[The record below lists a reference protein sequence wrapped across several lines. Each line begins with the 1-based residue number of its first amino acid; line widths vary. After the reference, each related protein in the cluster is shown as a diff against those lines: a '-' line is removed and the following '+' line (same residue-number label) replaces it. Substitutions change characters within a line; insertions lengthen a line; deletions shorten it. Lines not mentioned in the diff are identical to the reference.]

1 MSCDMSHKT
10 TNGLSHC
17 AGNGGGRCTYA
28 LQNPDLV
35 PSAYRRY
42 TRAMVG
48 NASLQALWRRFAVDK
63 GEIPASDIRP
73 LILESWKRSRAYGID
88 PFRSCGCISVE
99 PSELERRKILRAD
112 LLEAAVP
119 YLYELYRI
127 IKGSRS
133 LITLTDED
141 GIVLDVVSDDEIR
154 DMKNFPHP
162 GSVHSEQVIGTSGIG
177 TSLCVDNP
185 VQIHAEEHWLQD
197 NHSWSCNSST
207 IHRSGKVVGCLNLS
221 CPFDTSH
228 EHSLGLIVASV
239 NAIERELELTA
250 SLTEKQGLIQQ
261 QNAVLELVDTGIILI
276 DRQGMILKTNRMMH
290 DILHIDADMVGHLV
304 SETIP
309 VNIDFLSLMAEEHSL
324 NDQEAAVRVKG
335 KQHYL
340 CFSTALV
347 KSGTCIE
354 AMVIRVR
361 ESKAILKMVNRI
373 TGSRA
378 IYTFDDITGNS
389 TELLKCIS
397 LARMA
402 NRNNSNV
409 LIMGE
414 SGTGKEL
421 FAHAI
426 HNDSNR
432 RNGPFVV
439 INCGA
444 LSRDLI
450 QSELFGYE
458 GGAFTGAKKEGNPG
472 KLELADG
479 GTLFLDE
486 IGEMPLDAQVNLLR
500 VLQTGEVIRIGAKY
514 PKSVDVRVITAT
526 NKDIYQAVEE
536 KTFRDDLFY
545 RINIFALKL
554 PALRE
559 RISDIRTLADIF
571 LTRFSKDMGKSIC
584 AIEEDVYAIFER
596 YSWPGNIREL
606 ANIMDRAIAVA
617 ETSWVCVSDLPAALQ
632 SLGQKRAEPER
643 APATETRSGRR
654 IDELEHDC
662 LLDLLN
668 ETGGNLREVARR
680 MGVARS
686 TVYNKIRS
694 LRIPIQNYRR

>member
-1 MSCDMSHKT
+1 MSDSE
-10 TNGLSHC
+10 
-17 AGNGGGRCTYA
+17 
-28 LQNPDLV
+28 
-35 PSAYRRY
+35 
-42 TRAMVG
+42 
-48 NASLQALWRRFAVDK
+48 SLHDCWRRFAVLK
-63 GEIPASDIRP
+63 EEIVGEDIRP
-73 LILESWKRSRAYGID
+73 FILESWKRSRAFGID
-88 PFRSCGCISVE
+88 PYRSCGCISVE
-99 PSELERRKILRAD
+99 PSELARRKALRAD
-112 LLEAAVP
+112 LLEAAVS
-119 YLYELYRI
+119 YLHELYKI

-141 GIVLDVVSDDEIR
+141 GVVLEVMSDDEIR
-154 DMKNFPHP
+154 EMTNFPRQ
-162 GSVHSEQVIGTSGIG
+162 GTVHTERVIGTSGMG
-177 TSLCVDNP
+177 TSLSIDGP

-197 NHSWSCNSST
+197 NHGWSCNSST
-207 IHRSGKVVGCLNLS
+207 IHRAGRIVGCLNLS
-221 CPFDTSH
+221 CPLERSH

-250 SLTEKQGLIQQ
+250 SLTEKQGLIHQ

-276 DRQGMILKTNRMMH
+276 DRQGVILKTNRMAH
-290 DILHIDADMVGHLV
+290 DILRVESDVIGRPV
-304 SETIP
+304 SETITAG
-309 VNIDFLSLMAEEHSL
+309 IDFLSLMAGEHSL
-324 NDQEAAVRVKG
+324 NDQETSVKLNG
-335 KQHYL
+335 KQAYL
-340 CFSTALV
+340 SFSTALV
-347 KSGTCIE
+347 RSGSGIE

-361 ESKAILKMVNRI
+361 ESKSILKMVNKI

-378 IYTFDDITGNS
+378 IYTFDDITGSS

-397 LARMA
+397 LAKMA
-402 NRNNSNV
+402 NRNSANV
-409 LIMGE
+409 LLLGE

-432 RNGPFVV
+432 KNGPFVA

-486 IGEMPLDAQVNLLR
+486 IGELPLDAQVNLLR
-500 VLQTGEVIRIGAKY
+500 VLQTGEVTRLGAKH
-514 PKSVDVRVITAT
+514 PKSIDVRVITAT
-526 NKDIYQAVEE
+526 NKDIYRAVEE
-536 KTFRDDLFY
+536 KSFRDDLFY

-559 RISDIRTLADIF
+559 RAGDIRTLANIF
-571 LTRFSKDMGKSIC
+571 LKKFSRDMRKIFIG
-584 AIEEDVYAIFER
+584 IEEEVYAIFER

-606 ANIMDRAIAVA
+606 ANVMDRAIAVA
-617 ETSWVCVSDLPAALQ
+617 ETSLISVCDLPPVLQ
-632 SLGQKRAEPER
+632 NVAQSKPEPPE
-643 APATETRSGRR
+643 ANPSPGYGGKN
-654 IDELEHDC
+654 IKDLEHDC
-662 LLDLLN
+662 LLDLLT

-686 TVYNKIRS
+686 TVYNKLKS
-694 LRIPIQNYRR
+694 LGIPVHQYRK